1 MNRLLQKQGR
11 VGCLALGTKKGRAL
25 RGLSLY
31 RIKLA
36 YFMR

>member
-1 MNRLLQKQGR
+1 MNRLLQKRGGA
-11 VGCLALGTKKGRAL
+11 GCPALGTKKGRAL
-25 RGLSLY
+25 RGLSRY